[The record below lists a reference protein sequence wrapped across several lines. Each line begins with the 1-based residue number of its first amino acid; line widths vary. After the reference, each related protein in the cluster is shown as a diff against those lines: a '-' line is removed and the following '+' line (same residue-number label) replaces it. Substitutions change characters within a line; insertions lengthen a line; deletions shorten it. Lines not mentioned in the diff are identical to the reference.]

1 MLEYGLH
8 SREVRRTEIVSNA
21 SRRSHPSTEQPI
33 LMICSAL
40 PNRVAHACFALCTL
54 ALIACPPAYAQSGN
68 GPNQGPDI
76 EDRWALQFRVVN
88 GLDLNL
94 TPFQGALISAKKQ
107 FSNQRAFRIGIDLNA
122 SVRRSTTERD
132 VGADR
137 DRNQNDQSVGVTAQW
152 IRYPVHDGRLR
163 AYWGLGPTVR
173 FSRSA
178 RSTDIDDETD
188 EMNKNDALTLRG
200 GVIGALGAEW
210 FVRSR
215 ISLSAEYRARLTYLY
230 GRNEQG
236 DEVGT
241 QHQVSLGSRGVLV
254 GVSLYF

>member
-1 MLEYGLH
+1 MIRTLL
-8 SREVRRTEIVSNA
+8 SARPVR
-21 SRRSHPSTEQPI
+21 
-33 LMICSAL
+33 AL
-40 PNRVAHACFALCTL
+40 AALCIL
-54 ALIACPPAYAQSGN
+54 ALIACPSAYAQSDD
-68 GPNQGPDI
+68 QSDRTPDI
-76 EDRWALQFRVVN
+76 DDRWALQFQVVN
-88 GLDLNL
+88 GLNLSL

-107 FSNQRAFRIGIDLNA
+107 FSNQRAFRIGVDLNA

-132 VGADR
+132 VGPDR

-200 GVIGALGAEW
+200 GAIGVLGAEW

-236 DEVGT
+236 VEVDT